1 MQIPKPEQSAYET
14 ADADIRDMLDRLVSE
29 LRAASSWQER
39 SEQLLEFID
48 ALEMAFDPEDE
59 EFDDEDEFV
68 DDEDDDLDDE
78 DEIATAGRG
87 DSLDKTGNWRANGDD
102 EEEDEDSEPPDFAEM
117 LPFYVGAVLERLDE
131 KSLES
136 PEQAAYYMLSCHPEH
151 IEAAEGWLQ
160 AGNNMDR
167 FRTFVEETPDYGTL
181 LEMMEEFYEEP
192 EE

>member
-78 DEIATAGRG
+78 DEVAAAGRG
-87 DSLDKTGNWRANGDD
+87 DSLDKTGSWRANGDD
-102 EEEDEDSEPPDFAEM
+102 EDDEDSEPPDFAEM

-181 LEMMEEFYEEP
+181 LEMMEEFYEEQ

>member
-78 DEIATAGRG
+78 DEVAAAGRG
-87 DSLDKTGNWRANGDD
+87 DSLDKTGSWRANGDD
-102 EEEDEDSEPPDFAEM
+102 EDDEDSEPPDFAEM

-167 FRTFVEETPDYGTL
+167 FRTFGEETPDYGTL

>member
-78 DEIATAGRG
+78 DEVAAAGLG
-87 DSLDKTGNWRANGDD
+87 DSLDKTGSWRANGDD
-102 EEEDEDSEPPDFAEM
+102 EDDEDSEPPDFAEM

>member
-48 ALEMAFDPEDE
+48 ALEMAFDPEDDDL
-59 EFDDEDEFV
+59 DDEDEFV

-78 DEIATAGRG
+78 DEVAAAGRG
-87 DSLDKTGNWRANGDD
+87 DSLDKTGSWRANGDD
-102 EEEDEDSEPPDFAEM
+102 EDDEDSEPPDFAEM